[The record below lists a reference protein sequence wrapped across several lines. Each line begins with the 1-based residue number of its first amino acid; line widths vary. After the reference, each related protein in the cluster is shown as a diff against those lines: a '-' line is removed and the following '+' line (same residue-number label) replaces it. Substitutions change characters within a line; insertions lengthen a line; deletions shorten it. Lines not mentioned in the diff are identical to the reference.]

1 MGLFVAI
8 CVGLGLAAACGLR
21 VFVPLFAVSVAM
33 KWGFMSGGTAT
44 QASPA
49 FEWMGSNAAV
59 ALFGIAAVVEL
70 VGYLFRWVD
79 HLLDILAVPLAAAA
93 GALLLTSQLTALV
106 AVPGAD
112 GADPTLVP
120 LMHPALA
127 WGVGIL
133 LGALVAVG
141 VETAS
146 IVGRLSSSVLTIGWL
161 NPLYGMVESILALA
175 VTLLTIFAPVLVG
188 LVVMLFVPILL
199 LAAWRFLAWRRKQ
212 RRVREQ
218 KLLEARERIA
228 KSMARHSHKLAGDS
242 PSPGDSPA

>member
-33 KWGFMSGGTAT
+33 KWGFMGGDSAT
-44 QASPA
+44 QAAPA
-49 FEWMGSNAAV
+49 FQWMGSNAAL

-93 GALLLTSQLTALV
+93 GALLLTSQLTATVTL
-106 AVPGAD
+106 PGVD
-112 GADPTLVP
+112 GADPSVVP
-120 LMHPALA
+120 LLHPALA
-127 WGVGIL
+127 WSLGIVF
-133 LGALVAVG
+133 GALIAIG
-141 VETAS
+141 VEAAS

-161 NPLYGMVESILALA
+161 NPVYGMVESVLALA
-175 VTLLTIFAPVLVG
+175 ITLLTIFAPVLVG
-188 LVVMLFVPILL
+188 IVVMLFVPILL
-199 LAAWRFLAWRRKQ
+199 LAAWRFLAWRSKH
-212 RRVREQ
+212 RRAREQ

-228 KSMARHSHKLAGDS
+228 KSMARHSHKLAEDS
-242 PSPGDSPA
+242 PGTGGSAA